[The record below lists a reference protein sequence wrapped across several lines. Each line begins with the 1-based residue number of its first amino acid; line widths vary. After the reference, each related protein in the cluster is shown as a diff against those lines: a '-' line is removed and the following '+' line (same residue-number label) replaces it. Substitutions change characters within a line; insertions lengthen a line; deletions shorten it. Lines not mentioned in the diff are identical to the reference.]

1 MASDEERSSKLGDSE
16 PPPDLSPDEV
26 ALREAENTLRQYDRL
41 VELIRGSIG
50 AGRLRLRPSTL
61 MGLNRLAVDGLVKSA
76 GALRRG
82 PIEILN
88 SRHSPPPWEDVA
100 ALIDD
105 MCEYVNEGYGKKSPI
120 HLAAYVMWRLNWIH
134 PFADGNGRTSRAASY
149 YVLCVGLG
157 QLLPGPRTIPERIAA
172 RKPPYWKA
180 LEAADQAWETS
191 TVDVSAMEELLKALL
206 AAQLLD
212 VHKLANGEPLDPLPE
227 PPGPAWGGAD

>member
-16 PPPDLSPDEV
+16 PPPNLSPDEL

-50 AGRLRLRPSTL
+50 TGRLRLRPSTL
-61 MGLNRLAVDGLVKSA
+61 MELNRLAVDGLIKAA
-76 GALRRG
+76 GAFRHG
-82 PIEILN
+82 PIEILG
-88 SRHSPPPWEDVA
+88 SRHEPPPWEEVA
-100 ALIDD
+100 TLIDD
-105 MCEYVNEGYGKKSPI
+105 MCEYVNDSLGKSPI

-172 RKPPYWKA
+172 KKPPYWQA
-180 LEAADQAWETS
+180 LEAADRAWES
-191 TVDVSAMEELLKALL
+191 SKIDVVEMEELLKGLL

-227 PPGPAWGGAD
+227 PPGPAWGGSD

>member
-88 SRHSPPPWEDVA
+88 SRHTPPPWEDVA

-105 MCEYVNEGYGKKSPI
+105 MCEYVNEGYGKNSSCRVCDVEAELDSP
-120 HLAAYVMWRLNWIH
+120 LCGWQWAYVARCVLLRALRRTRSTLAWATYH
-134 PFADGNGRTSRAASY
+134 P
-149 YVLCVGLG
+149 
-157 QLLPGPRTIPERIAA
+157 
-172 RKPPYWKA
+172 
-180 LEAADQAWETS
+180 
-191 TVDVSAMEELLKALL
+191 
-206 AAQLLD
+206 
-212 VHKLANGEPLDPLPE
+212 
-227 PPGPAWGGAD
+227 